1 MSAKRLFG
9 TNKTAVYIIAIVVII
24 GAFLLL
30 GGGPRLGGMMHGN
43 GSMSISHLNWAQ
55 ILISL
60 VIGFLLGLFAGR
72 RKW

>member
-9 TNKTAVYIIAIVVII
+9 TNSTAIYVIAIVVII
-24 GAFLLL
+24 VAFLLL
-30 GGGPRLGGMMHGN
+30 GGGPWVRGMMHGN
-43 GSMSISHLNWAQ
+43 GSMGMSHLNWAQ

-60 VIGFLLGLFAGR
+60 VIGFLLGLLAGR